1 MNVLTKALST
11 LILFGFTGGSLYA
24 QDNSLTEN
32 FENPGHQY
40 EKTGRG
46 ECHVA
51 NGILTTKDAYI
62 SFGDADW
69 KNYEIS
75 FKARVPD
82 TAKQV
87 QICAGFRAGNRDDRY
102 MLMLKGGIQQDIYL
116 ARLGYMGSDDFLA
129 LRHLDF
135 HPEPGKWYN
144 FRVQVSDKRIRV
156 FLNNESLPRIDIVDS
171 LAYLSPQGKVTL
183 GGSWITNQ
191 FDDLVIKPM
200 REDQLKSNRIQEY
213 AVTVKDKEALR
224 KQQRATYKPVSVEQ
238 LAGGRTLVS
247 LNGKWL
253 FSPGYEITDQTKA
266 VLPEENDKNWHI
278 LTIPNFWNPIRVWL
292 HGEKYNNDSKGVADN
307 YYQKETERCEAYTF
321 DYKKTSVGWY
331 RQWINLPNNIGAK
344 NLQLSFDAVSKVAEV
359 YINGHK
365 AGSHIGMFGNFE
377 VDGTGLFKSGKNLVA
392 VKVTRDYV
400 KDIKDADKVMDVAVT
415 VPVTQKMMKD
425 LAHGFFDD
433 DPAGIW
439 QPVSLIITDP
449 VRIQDV
455 FIKPNLTGADLDI
468 TVKNYT
474 DKGVPF
480 SIVADINGVQ
490 PNDVLYNHT
499 ILDQQELKPGEE
511 RTFTAAIT
519 GLQPRIWSPEH
530 PNLYDFNFKLT
541 TTNRDLTD
549 SKIIRSGFRT
559 FKAEGDYLYL
569 NGKRYWLRGANQTPL
584 GLAPNDTLLADT
596 FTKLMNKGNMMVTRT
611 HTVPGTETWMD
622 AFDKNGIGVSYEG
635 TWSWLF
641 LSSSMPSQNL
651 IDLWK
656 QEFYDL
662 LKKYRNHPSLWIWTV
677 NNEMKFYDNDPDTER
692 AKIKMKIISDV
703 VKHMRLIDPT
713 RPIVFDSNYR
723 RNTKRFGD
731 DFYKDIDDGD
741 IDDQHAYLNWYDYSI
756 FSYFKGEWQ
765 QRYKNNGRPLISQEM
780 STGYTDETGHAT
792 RFYNYVHQNPESL
805 AGKFTYE
812 YNDPA
817 YFMKPQAF
825 ITKELAE
832 ALRRSDDRSAGI
844 LHFALIT
851 WFTNVYQHDHI
862 KPFPV
867 YYDMQKALQP
877 VLVSAELW
885 GRHFYTGTKLPVR
898 VCVINDQE
906 NGSVLPASTLQWK
919 LTGDK
924 DIVLASGNIAVPHV
938 DHYTRH
944 WIEPQINI
952 PENLPRQKQEARLQ
966 LQLIV
971 NGKTV
976 SENSYEVLLATKL
989 GLRTD
994 KLSGKK
1000 IAVFDVNDHITTAL
1014 KCLGIQYTASSTL
1027 TNALK
1032 QKADVYLLSGLDSIN
1047 TTTSDLK
1054 QIRKLVHDG
1063 RKVLLS
1069 SSGDMAHA
1077 LYPEYI
1083 RSVLKERSEIANID
1097 IPESPVFDGI
1107 EPLEMRYLNNNLRES
1122 PSVVSGAY
1130 RINRDAHVEALAS
1143 FIKIHGYLS
1152 GNVTERMHALDKI
1165 KGFPIVKINDDRG
1178 AVLLSEI
1185 RLDKAVTDPVAG
1197 KLLVNMLFDLTR

>member
-1 MNVLTKALST
+1 MNVLTKTLST
-11 LILFGFTGGSLYA
+11 LVLLGLTTSRLYA
-24 QDNSLTEN
+24 QDNTLTEN
-32 FENPGHQY
+32 FENPGHHYQ
-40 EKTGRG
+40 KTGRG
-46 ECHVA
+46 ECRIS
-51 NGILTTKDAYI
+51 NGVLTTKDAYL
-62 SFGDADW
+62 SFGDANW

-75 FKARVPD
+75 FRARVPD
-82 TAKQV
+82 TVKHV
-87 QICAGFRAGNRDDRY
+87 QICAGFRAGNRDDWY
-102 MLMLKGGIQQDIYL
+102 ILMLKGGIQQDIYL

-129 LRHLDF
+129 LRRLDF

-144 FRVQVSDKRIRV
+144 FRVQACGKRIRV
-156 FLNNESLPRIDIVDS
+156 FLNNENLPRIDIADS
-171 LAYLSPQGKVTL
+171 LAYLSPQGQVTL
-183 GGSWITNQ
+183 GGSWITNE
-191 FDDLVIKPM
+191 FDDLVIKPLG
-200 REDQLKSNRIQEY
+200 EDQLKNTRIEEY
-213 AVTVKDKEALR
+213 SVAVKNKEVLR
-224 KQQRATYKPVSVEQ
+224 RQQRSTYKPISVEQ
-238 LAGGRTLVS
+238 MKSGRTVVS
-247 LNGKWL
+247 LNGQWL
-253 FSPGYEITDQTKA
+253 FSPGYEATEQTKA
-266 VLPEENDKNWHI
+266 VDPEESDRNWHV
-278 LTIPNFWNPIRVWL
+278 LTVPNFWNPTRVWL

-307 YYQKETERCEAYTF
+307 YYQKETARCEAYTF
-321 DYKKTSVGWY
+321 DYKKTNVGWY
-331 RQWINLPNNIGAK
+331 RQWITLPNDIDAK

-365 AGSHIGMFGNFE
+365 SGSHIGMFGNFE
-377 VDGTGLFKSGKNLVA
+377 LDGTGLFKPGKNLVA
-392 VKVTRDYV
+392 VKVIRDYV

-425 LAHGFFDD
+425 LAHGFFGD

-439 QPVSLIITDP
+439 QPVSLIISDP
-449 VRIQDV
+449 MRIQDV
-455 FIKPNLTGADLDI
+455 FIKPNLSGADMDI

-474 DKGVPF
+474 DKAVPF
-480 SIVADINGVQ
+480 SVAADIHGV
-490 PNDVLYNHT
+490 PLKDALYNHT
-499 ILDQQELKPGEE
+499 ILDQQQLQPGEE
-511 RTFTAAIT
+511 RTFTATIK

-530 PNLYDFNFKLT
+530 PDLYDFNFKLT
-541 TTNRDLTD
+541 TADGHETD
-549 SKIIRSGFRT
+549 SKVIRSGFRV

-596 FTKLMNKGNMMVTRT
+596 FTKLMNKGNMLVTRT

-692 AKIKMKIISDV
+692 AKVKMKIISDV
-703 VKHMRLIDPT
+703 VKHMRQIDPT
-713 RPIVFDSNYR
+713 RPIVFDSNYH

-756 FSYFKGEWQ
+756 FDYFKGEWQ
-765 QRYKNNGRPLISQEM
+765 QKYKNSGRPLISQEM

-812 YNDPA
+812 YSDPA

-867 YYDMQKALQP
+867 FYDMQKALQP

-885 GRHFYTGTKLPVR
+885 GRHFYAGTKLPVR
-898 VCVINDQE
+898 FCVINDQE
-906 NGSVLPASTLQWK
+906 DGSVLPASTLQWK
-919 LTGDK
+919 LMGDK
-924 DIVLASGNIAVPHV
+924 DAVLASGNIAVLQV
-938 DHYTRH
+938 DHYSRH
-944 WIEPQINI
+944 WIEPQIDI
-952 PENLPRQKQEARLQ
+952 PDKLPQQKQNAQLQ

-971 NGKTV
+971 NDKTV
-976 SENSYEVLLATKL
+976 SVNSYEVLLAAKPSLQARKL
-989 GLRTD
+989 AD
-994 KLSGKK
+994 KK
-1000 IAVFDVNDHITTAL
+1000 IVVFDAFSNITTVL
-1014 KCLGIQYTASSTL
+1014 KYLGIQYTALPTL
-1027 TNALK
+1027 ADVLK
-1032 QKADVYLLSGLDSIN
+1032 QKADVYLLSGLDSLS
-1047 TTTSDLK
+1047 TTTSDIE
-1054 QIRKLVHDG
+1054 QIRQLVHNG

-1069 SSGDMAHA
+1069 GSGSVAHI

-1083 RSVLKERSEIANID
+1083 RSLLKEKGEITNID
-1097 IPESPVFDGI
+1097 IPESSIFDGI
-1107 EPLEMRYLNNNLRES
+1107 EPLEIRYLNNNQPES
-1122 PSVVSGAY
+1122 PSVISGAY

-1152 GNVTERMHALDKI
+1152 GNVNERMRALDKI
-1165 KGFPIVKINDDRG
+1165 KGFPIVKINDGKG

-1185 RLDKAVTDPVAG
+1185 RLDKAITDPVAG
-1197 KLLVNMLFDLTR
+1197 RLLINMLLDLTR